1 MKRYL
6 LLFTILS
13 NAFCIE
19 CFEETGWCYNQSVN
33 FAFYIFEEVSINDT
47 ELNRGILEYDGTVS
61 CPNNDCDIVGAFNGD
76 ICVGWSIY
84 YINEELDNRFTLPV
98 NGYDGNEYSSGY
110 LLNGDIPTFKIFDA
124 SNNHIFEGY
133 SAIDIPMFENFGG
146 FIMENLYSSI
156 DLNISNLK
164 SNDFDLLGIY
174 PNPFNSRTNI
184 VFRNESNTDIK
195 INLFDLNG
203 KQIQSIFSGKIT
215 NSIQSINLNSENLTS
230 GVYIMQFNLSNN
242 NKKYVKLTHL
252 K

>member
-1 MKRYL
+1 MRRYL
-6 LLFTILS
+6 LLFIILS

-110 LLNGDIPTFKIFDA
+110 LLNGDIPTFKIFGDCRC
-124 SNNHIFEGY
+124 
-133 SAIDIPMFENFGG
+133 
-146 FIMENLYSSI
+146 
-156 DLNISNLK
+156 NIVTK
-164 SNDFDLLGIY
+164 FYQICRAFFV
-174 PNPFNSRTNI
+174 NPFACYL
-184 VFRNESNTDIK
+184 FK
-195 INLFDLNG
+195 IFFL
-203 KQIQSIFSGKIT
+203 KVIFVEGCVPVPT
-215 NSIQSINLNSENLTS
+215 
-230 GVYIMQFNLSNN
+230 
-242 NKKYVKLTHL
+242 
-252 K
+252 

>member
-1 MKRYL
+1 
-6 LLFTILS
+6 
-13 NAFCIE
+13 
-19 CFEETGWCYNQSVN
+19 
-33 FAFYIFEEVSINDT
+33 
-47 ELNRGILEYDGTVS
+47 
-61 CPNNDCDIVGAFNGD
+61 
-76 ICVGWSIY
+76 
-84 YINEELDNRFTLPV
+84 
-98 NGYDGNEYSSGY
+98 
-110 LLNGDIPTFKIFDA
+110 
-124 SNNHIFEGY
+124 
-133 SAIDIPMFENFGG
+133 MFENFGG
-146 FIMENLYSSI
+146 FIMENLYSGI
-156 DLNISNLK
+156 DLNFSNLK